1 MSYDHILQLCCDVL
15 QAGPYFKLKAHNHFI
30 FDFRSFE
37 IIFYNTTKVFVQP
50 NIMYFIRNI
59 QIKKLSKSN
68 MYFPIKLNYAN

>member
-1 MSYDHILQLCCDVL
+1 MSYDHILRLCCDGL
-15 QAGPYFKLKAHNHFI
+15 QDGPYFKLKAHNNFI

-37 IIFYNTTKVFVQP
+37 ITFYNTTKVFVQP
-50 NIMYFIRNI
+50 NIMYFIRKF